1 MSKGSSVTK
10 GHITF
15 WKSKKGK
22 VIIITLAVI
31 VVVLGVVIGGMGY
44 YLSKINHTNQND
56 FGLASGLP
64 SDEVDSDVDSNIP
77 VNNNPDAMQWATGD
91 IVSDPNIQNILLIGS
106 DTRGGEK
113 YGRSDTMLVLSLN
126 KSTKQLKMVSFLRD
140 LYVKIDGLKDNRINA
155 SYSYG
160 GPKLLIDTLQN
171 NFRFKIDNYVRVDFN
186 SFKKLINMVGGVQV
200 TLTQAEANEI
210 NNHPGTY
217 FTNGETQRVKAG
229 LNTLNGAGA
238 LAYSRIRHIDSDF
251 GRTQRQR
258 NVLAALMGSMKSSNV
273 GTLMNIANDVLPNV
287 QTDLSNAQI
296 VELAL
301 NASTYMS
308 NIGGQMAVPGDGTYK
323 SERIRG
329 MSVLVPDVE
338 KNKANIWKLLYN
350 K

>member
-1 MSKGSSVTK
+1 MSKGSRVTK

-22 VIIITLAVI
+22 AIIITLAVI
-31 VVVLGVVIGGMGY
+31 VVVFGVVIGGTGY

-56 FGLASGLP
+56 FGLASVP
-64 SDEVDSDVDSNIP
+64 SDEVDSNVDSNIP
-77 VNNNPDAMQWATGD
+77 VNNNPGQMNYASGD
-91 IVSDPNIQNILLIGS
+91 IISDPNIQNILLIGS
-106 DTRGGEK
+106 DTRGNEK

-126 KSTKQLKMVSFLRD
+126 KTTKQIKMVSFLRD
-140 LYVKIDGLKDNRINA
+140 LYVKINGLQDNRINA

-171 NFRFKIDNYVRVDFN
+171 NFRFKIDNYVRVDFS
-186 SFKKLINMVGGVQV
+186 SFKKLIDMVGGVQV

-217 FTNGETQRVKAG
+217 FVNGETQSVKAG

-273 GTLMNIANDVLPNV
+273 GTLMNVANEVLPNV

-296 VELAL
+296 VELAM
-301 NASTYMS
+301 NASGYMS
-308 NIGGQMAVPGDGTYK
+308 NIGGQLAVPGDGTYTG
-323 SERIRG
+323 ERIRD
-329 MSVLVPDVE
+329 MEVLVPDVE
-338 KNKANIWKLLYN
+338 KNKASVWKLLYN